1 MPLLLDTGCKSL
13 PGKQAENHD
22 AVTVAHPEPVSYSK
36 PTVLAIADTVDESD
50 ELDVAAL
57 ALSSLSE
64 NIYAAPLSWS
74 LKRAMKE
81 SFSATNNTLVGSSSS
96 AGATTLSALV
106 LHKHHWV
113 IGHVGDTRVWL
124 LRDTRIRQL
133 THDHTLTTL
142 EMGSVVTSACGL
154 NTEMDLQI
162 LHGDLQA
169 GDIFLLT
176 SDGIHDVLNGT
187 SLLAHLIKDDPAEK
201 MAGNIVQGAITAGS
215 TDNVSACVAKVEK
228 LPETDAARGADSISA
243 LPVCSLPH
251 KGDSVDGFQIRG
263 LVHKG
268 RLACI
273 YKASDQKSKKTV
285 ALRFPIPGLADDS
298 AYIDAF
304 LREEWIGKRLDHAH
318 FVKAYDIDPKRRT
331 VLYSVLEYRRGENLG
346 KRIDRKKFLAIDES
360 LYLIKQ
366 LLEGLVYLHRQGVM
380 HRDIKPANMLVDKK
394 KGQLSLIGFGLS
406 SIEQLQ
412 DRGADT
418 KAYSGTK
425 SYMAPELLVG
435 NESDQRADI
444 YSAGVTLYR
453 MITGHLPY
461 GSVTAAADT
470 NFNSFTSAEH
480 YIADIPEWLQEV
492 MKKAC
497 AVNFEHRFNTAVEFL
512 DAVNNPP
519 ATVEQKTTGYIRPIK
534 AEPWQWMMIGGIA
547 ALLGMLVY
555 LFL

>member
-1 MPLLLDTGCKSL
+1 MPLILDTGCKSL
-13 PGKQAENHD
+13 PGKQVENHD
-22 AVTVAHPEPVSYSK
+22 AVTVAYPAPVPYSK
-36 PTVLAIADTVDESD
+36 PAVLAIADTVDESD
-50 ELDVAAL
+50 ELDVATL

-64 NIYAAPLSWS
+64 NIFAAPLSWS
-74 LKRAMKE
+74 LKRVMKE
-81 SFSATNNTLVGSSSS
+81 SFNATNNTLVGSSTST
-96 AGATTLSALV
+96 GATTLSALV
-106 LHKHHWV
+106 LHKYHWV

-124 LRDTRIRQL
+124 LRDARIRQL

-162 LHGDLQA
+162 LQGDLLE

-187 SLLAHLIKDDPAEK
+187 SLLAHLIKDDTAET
-201 MAGNIVQGAITAGS
+201 MAGNIVRGAISAGS
-215 TDNVSACVAKVEK
+215 ADNVSACVAKVEK
-228 LPETDAARGADSISA
+228 LPDVETERGTDSISA

-273 YKASDQKSKKTV
+273 YKATDQKSDKTV

-304 LREEWIGKRLDHAH
+304 LREEWIGKRLDHDH
-318 FVKAYDIDPKRRT
+318 FVKAYDISPQRRT

-346 KRIDRKKFLAIDES
+346 KRIERKGFLAIDES
-360 LYLIKQ
+360 IYLIKQ
-366 LLEGLVYLHRQGVM
+366 LLEGLAYLHKQGVM
-380 HRDIKPANMLVDKK
+380 HRDIKPGNMLIDKK
-394 KGQLSLIGFGLS
+394 KRQLSLIGFGLS

-435 NESDQRADI
+435 DESDQRADI

-461 GSVTAAADT
+461 GSVSATINT

-480 YIADIPEWLQEV
+480 YIADIPEWLQDV

-497 AVNFEHRFNTAVEFL
+497 AVNFEDRFGTAVEFL
-512 DAVNNPP
+512 DAVSNPP
-519 ATVEQKTTGYIRPIK
+519 VLPEQQTTGHSQSIT
-534 AEPWQWMMIGGIA
+534 AEPWQWMMIGGIT

>member
-1 MPLLLDTGCKSL
+1 MPLILDTGCKSL
-13 PGKQAENHD
+13 QGKQAENHD
-22 AVTVAHPEPVSYSK
+22 AVTVAHPAPVPYSK
-36 PTVLAIADTVDESD
+36 PAVLAIADTVDESD
-50 ELDVAAL
+50 ELDVATL

-74 LKRAMKE
+74 LKRVVKE
-81 SFSATNNTLVGSSSS
+81 SFNATNNTLVGSSNHT
-96 AGATTLSALV
+96 GATTLSALV

-124 LRDTRIRQL
+124 LRDARIRQL

-162 LHGDLQA
+162 LHGDLQE

-187 SLLAHLIKDDPAEK
+187 SLLAHLIKDDSAET
-201 MAGNIVQGAITAGS
+201 MASNLVQGAITAGS
-215 TDNVSACVAKVEK
+215 ADNVSACVAKVEK
-228 LPETDAARGADSISA
+228 LPDSETTQGADSISA

-273 YKASDQKSKKTV
+273 YKASDQKSDKTV

-304 LREEWIGKRLDHAH
+304 LREEWIGKRMDHTH
-318 FVKAYDIDPKRRT
+318 FVKAYDISPKRRT

-346 KRIDRKKFLAIDES
+346 KRIDRKGFLEIGES

-366 LLEGLVYLHRQGVM
+366 LLEGLVYLHKQGVM
-380 HRDIKPANMLVDKK
+380 HRDIKPGNMLVDKK
-394 KGQLSLIGFGLS
+394 KQQLSLIGFGLS

-435 NESDQRADI
+435 HESDQRADI

-480 YIADIPEWLQEV
+480 YIADIPEWLQDV

-497 AVNFEHRFNTAVEFL
+497 AVNFEDRFSTAVEFL
-512 DAVNNPP
+512 DAVSNPP
-519 ATVEQKTTGYIRPIK
+519 VTIEKKTTEHIQPIN
-534 AEPWQWMMIGGIA
+534 AEPWQWMMIGGIT
-547 ALLGMLVY
+547 ALLGVLVY

>member
-1 MPLLLDTGCKSL
+1 MPLILDTGCKSL

-22 AVTVAHPEPVSYSK
+22 AVTVAYPAPVPYNK
-36 PTVLAIADTVDESD
+36 PAVLAIADTVDESD
-50 ELDVAAL
+50 ELDVATL

-74 LKRAMKE
+74 LKRVMKE
-81 SFSATNNTLVGSSSS
+81 SFNATNNTLVGSSTST
-96 AGATTLSALV
+96 GATTLSALV

-124 LRDTRIRQL
+124 LRDARIRQL

-162 LHGDLQA
+162 LHGDLQE

-187 SLLAHLIKDDPAEK
+187 SLLAHLIKDDTAET
-201 MAGNIVQGAITAGS
+201 MASNIVRGAITAGS
-215 TDNVSACVAKVEK
+215 ADNVSACVAKVEK
-228 LPETDAARGADSISA
+228 LPDVETERGTDSISA

-251 KGDSVDGFQIRG
+251 KGDTVDGFQIRG

-268 RLACI
+268 RLARI
-273 YKASDQKSKKTV
+273 YKATNQKSDKTV

-304 LREEWIGKRLDHAH
+304 LREEWIGKRLDHDH
-318 FVKAYDIDPKRRT
+318 FVKAYDISPQRRT

-346 KRIDRKKFLAIDES
+346 KRIERKGFLAIDES
-360 LYLIKQ
+360 IYLIKQ
-366 LLEGLVYLHRQGVM
+366 LLEGLVYLHKQGVM
-380 HRDIKPANMLVDKK
+380 HRDIKPGNMLVDKK
-394 KGQLSLIGFGLS
+394 KRQLSLIGFGLS

-435 NESDQRADI
+435 DESDQRADI

-461 GSVTAAADT
+461 GSVSATITT

-480 YIADIPEWLQEV
+480 YIADIPEWLQDV

-497 AVNFEHRFNTAVEFL
+497 AVNFEDRFSTAVEFL

-519 ATVEQKTTGYIRPIK
+519 VLPEQQTTGHNQPIT
-534 AEPWQWMMIGGIA
+534 AEPWQWMMIGGITV
-547 ALLGMLVY
+547 LLGMLVY